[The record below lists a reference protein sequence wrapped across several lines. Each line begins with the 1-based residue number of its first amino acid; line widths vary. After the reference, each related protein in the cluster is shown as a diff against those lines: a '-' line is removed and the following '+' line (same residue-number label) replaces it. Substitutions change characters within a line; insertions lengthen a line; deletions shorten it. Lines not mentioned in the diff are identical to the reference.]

1 MKEKIFDWKKDGVV
15 LHGLLRLLGASLW
28 LGCTVVCAYSQPFA
42 AEIANFKKQDSIQ
55 MPPKGAILFVGS
67 SSFRLWK
74 DLQARFPKK
83 TIINRGF
90 GGSSLPDVNRY
101 LPDIVFPY
109 DPARIV
115 MYCGENDF
123 AAGGADTLS
132 PQTVFERF
140 VDVYLGIRVKYP
152 LVPFVYVSI
161 KPSPSRRHLAAKMIA
176 ANQKIEQYLRSMPH
190 SKYVDVYH
198 KMLDKQGNY
207 RPELY
212 VKDSLHMTSKGY
224 DIWQKVL
231 KRHL

>member
-1 MKEKIFDWKKDGVV
+1 MKRRIFEWKKDGVV
-15 LHGLLRLLGASLW
+15 SQRALRLLGASFF
-28 LGCTVVCAYSQPFA
+28 VCFSLACSYSQPFA
-42 AEIANFKKQDSIQ
+42 GEIANFKKQDSIQ
-55 MPPKGAILFVGS
+55 MPPKGAVLFVGS

-74 DLQARFPKK
+74 DLQERFPKK

-90 GGSSLPDVNRY
+90 GGSSLPDVKRY

-109 DPARIV
+109 QPARII

-123 AAGGADTLS
+123 AAAGADTLS

-140 VDVYLGIRVKYP
+140 VDVYLNIRVQYP

-176 ANQKIEQYLRSMPH
+176 ANQKIEQYLNSMPH

-224 DIWQKVL
+224 DIWQKAL